1 MNRSVSLYQNFPENF
16 ERWDICQPEIFL
28 NEKMPKNL
36 CMVQTNNVLLLEK
49 NSLPEWIVVKMV
61 EQVEL

>member
-1 MNRSVSLYQNFPENF
+1 MNRSVSLYQNFPENL

-28 NEKMPKNL
+28 NEKMLKNL

-49 NSLPEWIVVKMV
+49 NSLP
-61 EQVEL
+61 